1 VIPYLSRALAV
12 TGALAFLSHRV
23 DIYSLYQL
31 VKGII
36 VMMRQSFRLTAAVR
50 EWPRGV
56 LVTLRV

>member
-1 VIPYLSRALAV
+1 VIPYLSRALV
-12 TGALAFLSHRV
+12 LTGALAFLSHRV

-50 EWPRGV
+50 EWLMGC
-56 LVTLRV
+56 